1 MILCNI
7 TIYCGGHAL
16 LSFSCFFVWA
26 YLEEKCYLEPPS
38 YKGACHNTRINGAT
52 TFGQNLA
59 SPDVPSEGGMP
70 RITMGS
76 HAGGAYDLV
85 VLVL

>member
-1 MILCNI
+1 MDE
-7 TIYCGGHAL
+7 
-16 LSFSCFFVWA
+16 S
-26 YLEEKCYLEPPS
+26 
-38 YKGACHNTRINGAT
+38 KGACHNTRINGAT

-59 SPDVPSEGGMP
+59 LPDVPSEGGMP